1 MIQTISIKFPF
12 DYNYDCNIFSVLS
25 IFKYDP
31 GKAND
36 KSVTCSDEKK
46 KKRRITVYGFGHS
59 LWSAISCQRKW
70 LTSVA
75 WSGEFWRQLQDVENI
90 NNVSPNFSKVSL
102 SLSLSL
108 SPSPTNKRYQY
119 SSDCRR
125 GSALHFY
132 LPLSSVYHYHDR
144 LFVLRGEGEAFLPN
158 VCCESTLGA
167 RSCLTVWLS
176 QSREERFWTVYV
188 CIYLPARR
196 AQVLSFLKCCLSR
209 VRYHTSRGFNLR

>member
-1 MIQTISIKFPF
+1 MVRNQLPAQVV
-12 DYNYDCNIFSVLS
+12 NLR
-25 IFKYDP
+25 
-31 GKAND
+31 GL
-36 KSVTCSDEKK
+36 
-46 KKRRITVYGFGHS
+46 KRRILTTIARRWKHK
-59 LWSAISCQRKW
+59 QRFAK
-70 LTSVA
+70 
-75 WSGEFWRQLQDVENI
+75 F
-90 NNVSPNFSKVSL
+90 FKSL